1 LQLLARYFDCLTYW
15 TNIMSQLCET
25 EVYRACRTLFG
36 PELQVNRSFLSYLQ
50 PSGVRSAYRRQAKEI
65 HPDRFAV
72 AAADIRK
79 KHHHLFQDLNQAH
92 QTIQHFIKLRQ
103 NNKLIWTTPAARQ
116 RPTTSPHARRHNR
129 RGHQADHG
137 LPPYP
142 LQFGLFLYY
151 LGIVPFKELISAIT
165 RQRRQR
171 PQIGDIAKR
180 WGWLNDFHIRQIVA
194 HRGKPLR
201 FGEKAEQLGLLTA
214 QQVRTLLYYQRTHQ
228 QQLGEYFVEQ
238 GLLDP
243 DTLHDLLGQLAEHNR
258 KFRKGYSGQ
267 YYYYHS

>member
-1 LQLLARYFDCLTYW
+1 
-15 TNIMSQLCET
+15 MSQLCET

-50 PSGVRSAYRRQAKEI
+50 PAGVRSAYRRQAKEI

-92 QTIQHFIKLRQ
+92 QTIQHFLKLRQ
-103 NNKLIWTTPAARQ
+103 NNKLLWPVAPAAQQ
-116 RPTTSPHARRHNR
+116 RPAAARTRQHSNGNQPR
-129 RGHQADHG
+129 QG

-151 LGIVPFKELISAIT
+151 LGIVPFKDLISAISH
-165 RQRRQR
+165 QRRQR

-180 WGWLNDFHIRQIVA
+180 WGWLNDHHIRQIIA

-201 FGEKAEQLGLLTA
+201 FGEKAEQLGLLTPL
-214 QQVRTLLYYQRTHQ
+214 QVRTLLYYQRTQ
-228 QQLGEYFVEQ
+228 QRQLGEYFIEQ
-238 GLLDP
+238 GLLDK
-243 DTLHDLLGQLAEHNR
+243 DTLQNLLGQLAEHNR
-258 KFRKGYSGQ
+258 RFRKDHNGQ

>member
-1 LQLLARYFDCLTYW
+1 
-15 TNIMSQLCET
+15 MSQLCET

-65 HPDRFAV
+65 HPDRFPV

-79 KHHHLFQDLNQAH
+79 KHHNLFQDLNQAH
-92 QTIQHFIKLRQ
+92 QTIQHFLKLRQ
-103 NNKLIWTTPAARQ
+103 NNKLLWPATPAAQQ
-116 RPTTSPHARRHNR
+116 RPTATRARQHSSGNHSPA
-129 RGHQADHG
+129 A

-151 LGIVPFKELISAIT
+151 LGIVPFKDLISAIT

-171 PQIGDIAKR
+171 PQMGDIAKR
-180 WGWLNDFHIRQIVA
+180 WGWLSDHHIRQIVA
-194 HRGKPLR
+194 YRGKPLR
-201 FGEKAEQLGLLTA
+201 FGEKAEQLGLLTP
-214 QQVRTLLYYQRTHQ
+214 QQVRTLLYYQRTRQ

-238 GLLDP
+238 GLLDK
-243 DTLHDLLGQLAEHNR
+243 DTLQDLLGQLAEHNR
-258 KFRKGYSGQ
+258 KFRKDHNGQ

>member
-1 LQLLARYFDCLTYW
+1 
-15 TNIMSQLCET
+15 MSQLCET

-36 PELQVNRSFLSYLQ
+36 SELQVNRNFLSYLQ

-72 AAADIRK
+72 AAADIKK

-92 QTIQHFIKLRQ
+92 QTIQHFLKLRQ
-103 NNKLIWTTPAARQ
+103 SKKPVWTTPTTTQ
-116 RPTTSPHARRHNR
+116 RPATSGAGRPNSRD
-129 RGHQADHG
+129 HQPPHG

-151 LGIVPFKELISAIT
+151 LGIVTFKQLISAIT
-165 RQRRQR
+165 FQRRQR
-171 PQIGDIAKR
+171 PQIGEIAKR
-180 WGWLNDFHIRQIVA
+180 WGWLNDHHIRQIIA

-201 FGEKAEQLGLLTA
+201 FGEKAQHLGLLTPA
-214 QQVRTLLYYQRTHQ
+214 QVRTLLYHQRTRQ

-238 GLLDP
+238 GLLDSNS
-243 DTLHDLLGQLAEHNR
+243 LHDLLGQLAEHNR
-258 KFRKGYSGQ
+258 KYRKDFSGQ
-267 YYYYHS
+267 YYYHHA

>member
-1 LQLLARYFDCLTYW
+1 
-15 TNIMSQLCET
+15 MSQLCET

-50 PSGVRSAYRRQAKEI
+50 PAGVRSAFRRQAKEI

-92 QTIQHFIKLRQ
+92 QTIQHFLKLRQ
-103 NNKLIWTTPAARQ
+103 GNKLLWTQAATQQ
-116 RPTTSPHARRHNR
+116 RTTSSPASAKHRSSNPSSVQR
-129 RGHQADHG
+129 

-142 LQFGLFLYY
+142 LQFGLFLYH
-151 LGIVPFKELISAIT
+151 LGMVSFKDLISAIT

-180 WGWLNDFHIRQIVA
+180 WGWLNDHHIRQIIC

-201 FGEKAEQLGLLTA
+201 FGEKAEQLGLLTPM
-214 QQVRTLLYYQRTHQ
+214 QVRTLLHYQRTRQ

-238 GLLDP
+238 GLLDR
-243 DTLHDLLGQLAEHNR
+243 DMLHDLLGQLAEHNR
-258 KFRKGYSGQ
+258 RFRKDYSSQ

>member
-1 LQLLARYFDCLTYW
+1 
-15 TNIMSQLCET
+15 MSQLCET

-36 PELQVNRSFLSYLQ
+36 SEMQVNRNFLSYLQ

-72 AAADIRK
+72 AAADIKK

-92 QTIQHFIKLRQ
+92 QTIQRFLKLRQ
-103 NNKLIWTTPAARQ
+103 SNKPVWTTPTATQ
-116 RPTTSPHARRHNR
+116 RPAASGPWRHNSR
-129 RGHQADHG
+129 DHQPHHS

-151 LGIVPFKELISAIT
+151 LGIVTFKELISAIT
-165 RQRRQR
+165 FQRRQR
-171 PQIGDIAKR
+171 PQIGEIAKR
-180 WGWLNDFHIRQIVA
+180 WGWLNDHHVRQIIA

-201 FGEKAEQLGLLTA
+201 FGEKAEQLGLLTSV
-214 QQVRTLLYYQRTHQ
+214 QVRTLLYHQRTRQ

-238 GLLDP
+238 GLLDSNR
-243 DTLHDLLGQLAEHNR
+243 LQDLLRQLAEHNR
-258 KFRKGYSGQ
+258 KYRKDFSGQ
-267 YYYYHS
+267 YYYHHA

>member
-1 LQLLARYFDCLTYW
+1 
-15 TNIMSQLCET
+15 MSQLCEN

-36 PELQVNRSFLSYLQ
+36 PELQVNRSFLNYLQ
-50 PSGVRSAYRRQAKEI
+50 SSGVRSAFRRQAKEI

-79 KHHHLFQDLNQAH
+79 KQNHLFQDLNQAH

-103 NNKLIWTTPAARQ
+103 TNKVIWTSPAAQ
-116 RPTTSPHARRHNR
+116 PRPTASRARRHNSSN
-129 RGHQADHG
+129 QQQPG

-165 RQRRQR
+165 CQRRQR

-180 WGWLNDFHIRQIVA
+180 WGWLNDSHIRQIIA

-214 QQVRTLLYYQRTHQ
+214 QQVRTLLYYQRTRQ

-238 GLLDP
+238 GLLDR

>member
-1 LQLLARYFDCLTYW
+1 
-15 TNIMSQLCET
+15 MSHLCEN

-50 PSGVRSAYRRQAKEI
+50 PSGVRSAYRRQAKEL

-79 KHHHLFQDLNQAH
+79 KQHHLFQDLNQAH
-92 QTIQHFIKLRQ
+92 QTIQHFLKLRQ
-103 NNKLIWTTPAARQ
+103 TNKSIGTPPAAQQ
-116 RPTTSPHARRHNR
+116 RPKASRAKPQGRNSNQPH
-129 RGHQADHG
+129 QG

-165 RQRRQR
+165 SQRRQR
-171 PQIGDIAKR
+171 PQMGDIAKR
-180 WGWLNDFHIRQIVA
+180 WGWLNDFHIRQIIA

-214 QQVRTLLYYQRTHQ
+214 QQVRTLLYYQRTRQ

-238 GLLDP
+238 GLLDR
-243 DTLHDLLGQLAEHNR
+243 DTLHDLLGQLAAHNR
-258 KFRKGYSGQ
+258 KFRKDYSGQ
-267 YYYYHS
+267 YYYYHA

>member
-1 LQLLARYFDCLTYW
+1 
-15 TNIMSQLCET
+15 MSQLCEN

-36 PELQVNRSFLSYLQ
+36 PELQVNRNFLDYLQ

-79 KHHHLFQDLNQAH
+79 KQHHRFQDLNQAH

-103 NNKLIWTTPAARQ
+103 NNLLIWTAPATRQ
-116 RPTTSPHARRHNR
+116 RPAASPARYHNSR
-129 RGHQADHG
+129 NHQPHLG

-165 RQRRQR
+165 CQRRQR

-180 WGWLNDFHIRQIVA
+180 WGWLNDYHIRQIIT

-214 QQVRTLLYYQRTHQ
+214 QQVRTLLYYQRTRQ

-238 GLLDP
+238 GLLDR
-243 DTLHDLLGQLAEHNR
+243 DTLHNLLGQLAEHNR
-258 KFRKGYSGQ
+258 KFRKGSSGQ

>member
-1 LQLLARYFDCLTYW
+1 
-15 TNIMSQLCET
+15 MSQLCET

-50 PSGVRSAYRRQAKEI
+50 PSGVRSAFRRQAKEI

-92 QTIQHFIKLRQ
+92 QTIQHFLKLRQ
-103 NNKLIWTTPAARQ
+103 GNKLLWTQSATQQ
-116 RPTTSPHARRHNR
+116 RPTSSPA
-129 RGHQADHG
+129 QAKHRSSHPPAQG

-142 LQFGLFLYY
+142 LQFGLFLYH
-151 LGIVPFKELISAIT
+151 LGIVSFKDLISAIT

-180 WGWLNDFHIRQIVA
+180 WGWLNDHHIRQIIS

-201 FGEKAEQLGLLTA
+201 FGEKAEQLGLLNPM
-214 QQVRTLLYYQRTHQ
+214 QVRTLLHYQRTRQ

-238 GLLDP
+238 GLLDC
-243 DTLHDLLGQLAEHNR
+243 DMLHDLLGQLAEHNR
-258 KFRKGYSGQ
+258 RFRKGYSGQ

>member
-1 LQLLARYFDCLTYW
+1 
-15 TNIMSQLCET
+15 MSQLCEN

-36 PELQVNRSFLSYLQ
+36 PELQVSRSFLNYLQ
-50 PSGVRSAYRRQAKEI
+50 PSGVRSAYRRQAKEL

-79 KHHHLFQDLNQAH
+79 KQHHLFQDLNQAH
-92 QTIQHFIKLRQ
+92 QTIQHFLKLRQ
-103 NNKLIWTTPAARQ
+103 TNKSIWATPPAQQ
-116 RPTTSPHARRHNR
+116 RSSTSRAKHYKRNGNGNQP
-129 RGHQADHG
+129 QQG

-151 LGIVPFKELISAIT
+151 LGIVSFKDLISAIT
-165 RQRRQR
+165 CQRRQR
-171 PQIGDIAKR
+171 PQMGDIAKR
-180 WGWLNDFHIRQIVA
+180 WGWLNDHHIRQIIA

-214 QQVRTLLYYQRTHQ
+214 QQVRTLLYYQRTRQ

-238 GLLDP
+238 GLLDR

>member
-1 LQLLARYFDCLTYW
+1 
-15 TNIMSQLCET
+15 MSQLCET

-36 PELQVNRSFLSYLQ
+36 TELQVNRNFLWYLQ
-50 PSGVRSAYRRQAKEI
+50 PSGVRSAYRRQAKAI
-65 HPDRFAV
+65 HPDRFAI

-79 KHHHLFQDLNQAH
+79 KQQHLFQDLNQAH
-92 QTIQHFIKLRQ
+92 QTIQHFLKLRQ
-103 NNKLIWTTPAARQ
+103 SNKLIWPATPAAQQRPAAPRARQ
-116 RPTTSPHARRHNR
+116 RNNTNQPL
-129 RGHQADHG
+129 QV

-142 LQFGLFLYY
+142 LQFGLFLTY
-151 LGIVPFKELISAIT
+151 LGIVSFKDLIAAIT

-180 WGWLNDFHIRQIVA
+180 WGWLNDHHIRKIIA

-201 FGEKAEQLGLLTA
+201 FGEKAEHLGLLTPL
-214 QQVRTLLYYQRTHQ
+214 QVRTLLYHQRTRQ

-238 GLLDP
+238 GLFDN
-243 DTLHDLLGQLAEHNR
+243 DRLHELLSQLAEHNR
-258 KFRKGYSGQ
+258 KFRKDSSGQ

>member
-1 LQLLARYFDCLTYW
+1 
-15 TNIMSQLCET
+15 MSLLCET

-50 PSGVRSAYRRQAKEI
+50 PAGVRSAYRRQAKEL
-65 HPDRFAV
+65 HPDRFPV

-79 KHHHLFQDLNQAH
+79 KQHHLFQDLNQAH
-92 QTIQHFIKLRQ
+92 QTIQHFLKLRQ
-103 NNKLIWTTPAARQ
+103 SNKPIWTTPAAKQ
-116 RPTTSPHARRHNR
+116 RPATAKAGHPGSGGQHPHHR
-129 RGHQADHG
+129 

-151 LGIVPFKELISAIT
+151 LGIVSFKDLISTIT

-180 WGWLNDFHIRQIVA
+180 WGWLNDHHIRQIIA

-201 FGEKAEQLGLLTA
+201 FGEKAEQLGLLTPV
-214 QQVRTLLYYQRTHQ
+214 QIRTLLYYQRTRQ
-228 QQLGEYFVEQ
+228 QQLGEYFIEQ
-238 GLLDP
+238 GLFDR

-258 KFRKGYSGQ
+258 TFRKDYSGH
-267 YYYYHS
+267 YYYHHS